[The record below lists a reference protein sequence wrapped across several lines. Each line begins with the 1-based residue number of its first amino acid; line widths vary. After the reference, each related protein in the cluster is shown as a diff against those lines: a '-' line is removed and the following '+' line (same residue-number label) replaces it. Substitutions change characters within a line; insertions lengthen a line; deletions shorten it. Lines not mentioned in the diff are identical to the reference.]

1 MIHIKT
7 SLRSLSAI
15 VVNNNN
21 NNYLLVRLGLVVY
34 KKFLFGSSWRH
45 VYIFTT
51 GLGLVF
57 SMLQLLLVY
66 GITFGIPASMFALG
80 DNVFAS
86 FIGAMQYLPTLI
98 LFVVLCPEGSE
109 GTTYAL
115 LTTISNLAG
124 TVGSDLSS
132 SLTSI
137 WDTSNE
143 TLEAGDYSGVANL
156 TILTSILQL
165 MPIVLVFL
173 LPATRK
179 EQIDLIESGQR
190 SFLGGL
196 MLSLTVGASLLFTVG
211 LNIYY
216 LLQ

>member
-1 MIHIKT
+1 
-7 SLRSLSAI
+7 
-15 VVNNNN
+15 
-21 NNYLLVRLGLVVY
+21 
-34 KKFLFGSSWRH
+34 
-45 VYIFTT
+45 
-51 GLGLVF
+51 
-57 SMLQLLLVY
+57 MLQLLLVY
-66 GITFGIPASMFALG
+66 GITFGLPAWIFALG

-137 WDTSNE
+137 WDTSNQ

-165 MPIVLVFL
+165 MPIALVFL

-196 MLSLTVGASLLFTVG
+196 VLSLTVGASLLFTVG